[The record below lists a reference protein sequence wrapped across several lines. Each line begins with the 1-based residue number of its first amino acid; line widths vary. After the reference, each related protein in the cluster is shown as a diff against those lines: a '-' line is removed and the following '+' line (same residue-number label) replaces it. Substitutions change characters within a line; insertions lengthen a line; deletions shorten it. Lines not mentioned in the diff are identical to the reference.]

1 MGKQEGG
8 TALNKLLFGAA
19 VGMMAGMA
27 LMMSPAGK
35 TLRKDMNM
43 GMTKAKEMA
52 RKMDMM

>member
-1 MGKQEGG
+1 M
-8 TALNKLLFGAA
+8 NKLLFGAA

-43 GMTKAKEMA
+43 SMTKAKEMA